1 MNHEPLDRLHLQ
13 QIAAAYAA
21 GYRMARAELADDTK
35 YYTLTQCYR
44 KFGRGTV
51 DRWAAEGLIEI
62 IKDGTRNSKCR
73 VLAERIESW
82 SPRKATAPAGST
94 ITNNP
99 QRWERMYKRWDKFE
113 VQDVI
118 ARYLSGEDVQAIAEE
133 YGRSVRSI
141 EMMIYRQG
149 LHRRVKSPV
158 NDRAKLDCMPDPF
171 EWMGGKDHL

>member
-51 DRWAAEGLIEI
+51 DRWATEGLIEI

-73 VLAERIESW
+73 VLAERIELVASQ
-82 SPRKATAPAGST
+82 S
-94 ITNNP
+94 NP
-99 QRWERMYKRWDKFE
+99 SQLVRQSRIIRSDGK
-113 VQDVI
+113 
-118 ARYLSGEDVQAIAEE
+118 DVQTMGQIRGA
-133 YGRSVRSI
+133 GRNRPLSVRRGCAGNRRGVRTIGS
-141 EMMIYRQG
+141 Q
-149 LHRRVKSPV
+149 HRDDDISARVASS
-158 NDRAKLDCMPDPF
+158 
-171 EWMGGKDHL
+171 

>member
-35 YYTLTQCYR
+35 CYR

-73 VLAERIESW
+73 VLAERIELVASQSNRASW
-82 SPRKATAPAGST
+82 FD
-94 ITNNP
+94 NH
-99 QRWERMYKRWDKFE
+99 E
-113 VQDVI
+113 
-118 ARYLSGEDVQAIAEE
+118 
-133 YGRSVRSI
+133 
-141 EMMIYRQG
+141 
-149 LHRRVKSPV
+149 
-158 NDRAKLDCMPDPF
+158 
-171 EWMGGKDHL
+171 

>member
-51 DRWAAEGLIEI
+51 DRWATEGLIEI

-73 VLAERIESW
+73 VLAERIELVAHYPLNIFSEIPFYML
-82 SPRKATAPAGST
+82 SLYIS
-94 ITNNP
+94 
-99 QRWERMYKRWDKFE
+99 
-113 VQDVI
+113 
-118 ARYLSGEDVQAIAEE
+118 YLYMFSF
-133 YGRSVRSI
+133 
-141 EMMIYRQG
+141 G
-149 LHRRVKSPV
+149 LNTHEISR
-158 NDRAKLDCMPDPF
+158 F
-171 EWMGGKDHL
+171 

>member
-21 GYRMARAELADDTK
+21 GYRMARAELADDAK

-73 VLAERIESW
+73 VLAECIELVASQSNRASW
-82 SPRKATAPAGST
+82 F
-94 ITNNP
+94 
-99 QRWERMYKRWDKFE
+99 DKHE
-113 VQDVI
+113 
-118 ARYLSGEDVQAIAEE
+118 
-133 YGRSVRSI
+133 
-141 EMMIYRQG
+141 
-149 LHRRVKSPV
+149 
-158 NDRAKLDCMPDPF
+158 
-171 EWMGGKDHL
+171 

>member
-21 GYRMARAELADDTK
+21 GYRMARAGLADDTK

-73 VLAERIESW
+73 VLAERIELVASQSNRASW
-82 SPRKATAPAGST
+82 FD
-94 ITNNP
+94 NH
-99 QRWERMYKRWDKFE
+99 E
-113 VQDVI
+113 
-118 ARYLSGEDVQAIAEE
+118 
-133 YGRSVRSI
+133 
-141 EMMIYRQG
+141 
-149 LHRRVKSPV
+149 
-158 NDRAKLDCMPDPF
+158 
-171 EWMGGKDHL
+171 

>member
-51 DRWAAEGLIEI
+51 DRWATEGLIEI

-73 VLAERIESW
+73 VLAERIELV
-82 SPRKATAPAGST
+82 PRKATAPAGST

-99 QRWERMYKRWDKFE
+99 QRWERCTDDGTNSRC
-113 VQDVI
+113 
-118 ARYLSGEDVQAIAEE
+118 RT
-133 YGRSVRSI
+133 
-141 EMMIYRQG
+141 
-149 LHRRVKSPV
+149 
-158 NDRAKLDCMPDPF
+158 
-171 EWMGGKDHL
+171 